1 MTITPLG
8 APIPPGTLKAAQ
20 FIMRKRPDLIG
31 RRFYFKFG
39 HVMVLRTNPID
50 ARNARTHTTY
60 RVTDAGNDI
69 YHVTIWHKDINW
81 QAEGRRGI
89 SYPFTITGV

>member
-8 APIPPGTLKAAQ
+8 AAIPPSTLKAAQ
-20 FIMRKRPDLIG
+20 FIMRKRPELIG
-31 RRFYFKFG
+31 QRFYFKFG
-39 HVMVLRTNPID
+39 RVVVLRTNPLD
-50 ARNARTHTTY
+50 ARKARTHTTY
-60 RVTDAGNDI
+60 RVTNTSNDI
-69 YHVTIWHKDINW
+69 YHVTIWAKDIHW